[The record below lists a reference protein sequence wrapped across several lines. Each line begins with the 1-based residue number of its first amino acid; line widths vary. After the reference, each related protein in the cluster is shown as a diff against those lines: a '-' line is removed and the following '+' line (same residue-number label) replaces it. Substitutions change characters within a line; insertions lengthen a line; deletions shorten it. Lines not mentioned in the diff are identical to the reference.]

1 MAGTLDRAAW
11 LAAAQKWRDEN
22 AALAAE
28 NEKLRA
34 QAADMK
40 AALEIMEVE
49 PDGD

>member
-11 LAAAQKWRDEN
+11 LSAARKWREEN

-34 QAADMK
+34 QAEDMR
-40 AALEIMEVE
+40 AALEVMEVNS
-49 PDGD
+49 DGD

>member
-1 MAGTLDRAAW
+1 MAGTLDRAA
-11 LAAAQKWRDEN
+11 LFEAARKWREEN
-22 AALAAE
+22 QALAAE

-49 PDGD
+49 PNGD